1 MENTEKNLSEI
12 ATKVAENAKQVKS
25 IKSVKYNEERNR
37 IEIECVRY
45 YCQNE
50 DGVITDRQYEFL
62 KANSKRQSNTNLSKL
77 NKWCASVCIGA
88 IKEFQLS
95 NTEIYIAC

>member
-1 MENTEKNLSEI
+1 MENTKNLKSI
-12 ATKVAENAKQVKS
+12 ATKVAENAKSVKS
-25 IKSVKYNEERNR
+25 IKSVKYNAEKNR

-45 YCQNE
+45 YCQN
-50 DGVITDRQYEFL
+50 DRGMITDAQFKCLEYF
-62 KANSKRQSNTNLSKL
+62 ADYYSKSNLRKL

-95 NTEIYIAC
+95 NSEIYIAC

>member
-1 MENTEKNLSEI
+1 MNTEKNLKTI
-12 ATKVAENAKQVKS
+12 ATKVAENAKNIKS
-25 IKSVKYNEERNR
+25 IKSVVYNAEENR

-50 DGVITDRQYEFL
+50 DGIITDRQYEFL

-77 NKWCASVCIGA
+77 NKWCASIAIGA
-88 IKEFQLS
+88 IKEFNLS
-95 NTEIYIAC
+95 KSEIYIAC

>member
-1 MENTEKNLSEI
+1 MTTEKNLNEI

-25 IKSVKYNEERNR
+25 IKSVVYNEEQNR

-50 DGVITDRQYEFL
+50 DGIITYKQYEFL
-62 KANSKRQSNTNLSKL
+62 KEHSKRQSNTNLSKL
-77 NKWCASVCIGA
+77 NKWCASVAIGA
-88 IKEFQLS
+88 IKEFQLNKS
-95 NTEIYIAC
+95 EIYIAC

>member
-1 MENTEKNLSEI
+1 MNTEKNLKTI

-45 YCQNE
+45 YCRYE
-50 DGVITDRQYEFL
+50 DGLITDNQYRYL
-62 KANSKRQSNTNLSKL
+62 GNHSNFKSRTNLSKL
-77 NKWCASVCIGA
+77 NKWCASVAIGA

-95 NTEIYIAC
+95 NSEIYIAC